1 MIKSVRQLA
10 IAGIFGAAAGFM
22 VLRFGGQEVRELK
35 ARVDLLEQE
44 RAELVEYAR
53 KLTASRRVAQVDI
66 LNQSE
71 ISPQRFSTTL
81 RWQEIAD
88 NGDIGAPQQLDVFGT
103 SVYFEAMVLKFE
115 HEKLREGSAGQY
127 ASLALFRRMFGDQQE
142 PASAQQLP
150 AAAIAGMNAQATT
163 RGPGERIFDRFWSLI
178 DDAALRK
185 SLGVRVAQ
193 LEAPAVP
200 VKIGQRWQI
209 SLDAAGGLNLTL
221 ADTPAHSKSP
231 TGAALQPPIH

>member
-1 MIKSVRQLA
+1 MIKSVRQFA
-10 IAGIFGAAAGFM
+10 IAGVFGVAAGFM

-71 ISPQRFSTTL
+71 IAPQRFTTTL
-81 RWQEIAD
+81 RFQEIAD

-103 SVYFEAMVLKFE
+103 SVYFEAMVLKFD
-115 HEKLREGSAGQY
+115 HENLRKGGSDQY

-142 PASAQQLP
+142 PATAQQLP
-150 AAAIAGMNAQATT
+150 AASIAGMSAEATN
-163 RGPGERIFDRFWSLI
+163 RAIGERIFDRFWSLI
-178 DDAALRK
+178 DDADLRK

-209 SLDAAGGLNLTL
+209 NLDAAGGLNLTL
-221 ADTPAHSKSP
+221 ADSPIRSKSP
-231 TGAALQPPIH
+231 AGEVRQPPIH